1 MTIDY
6 QKVCDGLFQ
15 GLNPRKKKI
24 LERRFGL
31 ATDGPLTLQAI
42 GDEIGITRER
52 VRQIENDTFEWLRES
67 QKAKLEKP
75 FRYFLDYFE
84 GQGGLKEETRLLEDL
99 GRDRF
104 QGYVLLLLAL
114 GENFYKFKETDDF
127 YSFWTVRPDYFQ
139 QAREVV
145 DNIIQE
151 FEKTKSPLE
160 IKEIGNRITY
170 NLSSPAVA
178 SYVEISKS
186 VFQSPFGLYGLS
198 EWPEVNPRGLKDKAY
213 LVLKTKNDPL
223 HFTQIAELI
232 GKLPMVSKRV
242 LPESVHNELIRNN
255 RFVLVGRGIYALTE
269 WGYEPGTVKEIIAN
283 VLRKSKKSLSKKE
296 IVKKVL
302 EQRQVKENTIL
313 LNLQDE
319 KLFEKD
325 EKAKYSLVN

>member
-1 MTIDY
+1 
-6 QKVCDGLFQ
+6 LF
-15 GLNPRKKKI
+15 
-24 LERRFGL
+24 
-31 ATDGPLTLQAI
+31 
-42 GDEIGITRER
+42 
-52 VRQIENDTFEWLRES
+52 
-67 QKAKLEKP
+67 
-75 FRYFLDYFE
+75 
-84 GQGGLKEETRLLEDL
+84 
-99 GRDRF
+99 
-104 QGYVLLLLAL
+104 LAL

-127 YSFWTVRPDYFQ
+127 YSFWTVRPDYFK
-139 QAREVV
+139 QAKEVV

-160 IKEIGNRITY
+160 IKEIGERIAY
-170 NLSSPAVA
+170 DLSSPVIV

-198 EWPEVNPRGLKDKAY
+198 QWPEVNPRGLKDKAY
-213 LVLKTKNDPL
+213 LVLKTRNAPL

-232 GKLPMVSKRV
+232 GKLPMVSKKV

-283 VLRKSKKSLSKKE
+283 VLKKSKKPLSKKE
-296 IVKKVL
+296 IVKKVF

-319 KLFEKD
+319 ELFEKD
-325 EKAKYSLVN
+325 KKGKYSLAKS